1 MNAETIEARPCE
13 IQLSCLYC
21 GEIESLDASE
31 VPPGVL
37 YFCSMSCQD
46 AYHSEM
52 DPNNAVASEEG

>member
-1 MNAETIEARPCE
+1 MRYEEEIEM
-13 IQLSCLYC
+13 SCLYC
-21 GEIESLDASE
+21 GTIDILTFNEGTPFA
-31 VPPGVL
+31 VGNL